1 MKKYPFSARKH
12 AHDIDFRRDRCFNE
26 MCKLEIAGKDVR
38 KHSSLLERL
47 DELRVLL
54 VGGIGV
60 VWLTGEQY
68 ALAQDCVRWAAE
80 NRR

>member
-26 MCKLEIAGKDVR
+26 ICKLEIACKDTR
-38 KHSSLLERL
+38 KHRILLEQL
-47 DELRVLL
+47 DTLRNML
-54 VGGIGV
+54 VGDIGV

-68 ALAQDCVRWAAE
+68 ALAQDCVRWAVE